1 MTRDNRLGD
10 ISFAGQRG
18 TLNSLQIDGTDN
30 NNTFFGQTLGRTGS
44 GRAPYQFSEDSV
56 KEFQVNSNSYSAEF
70 GRAGGAVINVVTKSG
85 TNAFHGTA
93 FEFYRDKSL
102 NANDFFNNSL
112 NRPKSP
118 FHFNQFGGN
127 IGGPIVKNKAFFFFD
142 YDGQRNTQ
150 PNVVF
155 LGGKQPFLTDAATQ
169 QGLALLTPLANSW
182 NRTQNQDVFLWKVD
196 WQMTQNNHLT
206 GRFNHQKFNGE
217 GFENGGAQN
226 SSQHTGASNV
236 FTDTVSAGLTS
247 VLWKNTVNE
256 ARFQFAR
263 DKEPGLA
270 NSDKPEA
277 VINEGGQTVLTI
289 GRNSFSPRETTI
301 KRIQFVDN
309 VAHTFGR
316 HNFKAGFDVNID
328 RILNFFPG
336 NFFGAYTFN
345 SLASFAGGVPNGSG
359 EKYVQAFPGNGTSGP
374 STFPDFW
381 ELGWFVQDEFHA
393 ASNLTLN
400 FGLRYDIQDFNQP
413 ATKNP
418 DPQLAAAGIDTSFL
432 NTDKNNF
439 GPRFGFAW
447 KPKGSDRLVV
457 RGGYGIFYGRTP
469 SIMVG
474 TAHSNNGINVQT
486 LTFTGTGVPTYP
498 NILSAIPTG
507 AAPPPATIF
516 VFSKDYVQPYVQQGS
531 FGVEYQIMKDTSLTV
546 SYLGVRG
553 VKLQRTIDRNLAPPV
568 LKTLPTKDGPQV
580 TFPFFGNPRPLSH
593 FLRIATFESDANSI
607 YHGMTISLNK
617 RFSQNYQLMM
627 AYTYSKVINDVPDA
641 TSVVPFSS
649 GDDGKQIFN
658 TFDVRSDRALGIND
672 QRHRFVVSGVWDLAN
687 YAKGL
692 ANPLARALAGGW
704 SLSGILTAQ
713 SGQPYTAKVGGGD
726 LNGDSNQQ
734 TDRFPGVGRDTFT
747 LPNFVS
753 LDPRVTREI
762 PIYERARMQLIF
774 EGFNIF
780 NRTNFNSVRTT
791 QWSLSTGTPQQPTP
805 LTLVRQS
812 NFGTPLSTAGSRIL
826 QLAVKITF

>member
-1 MTRDNRLGD
+1 M
-10 ISFAGQRG
+10 
-18 TLNSLQIDGTDN
+18 
-30 NNTFFGQTLGRTGS
+30 
-44 GRAPYQFSEDSV
+44 
-56 KEFQVNSNSYSAEF
+56 
-70 GRAGGAVINVVTKSG
+70 
-85 TNAFHGTA
+85 
-93 FEFYRDKSL
+93 
-102 NANDFFNNSL
+102 
-112 NRPKSP
+112 
-118 FHFNQFGGN
+118 
-127 IGGPIVKNKAFFFFD
+127 
-142 YDGQRNTQ
+142 
-150 PNVVF
+150 
-155 LGGKQPFLTDAATQ
+155 
-169 QGLALLTPLANSW
+169 
-182 NRTQNQDVFLWKVD
+182 
-196 WQMTQNNHLT
+196 
-206 GRFNHQKFNGE
+206 
-217 GFENGGAQN
+217 
-226 SSQHTGASNV
+226 
-236 FTDTVSAGLTS
+236 
-247 VLWKNTVNE
+247 
-256 ARFQFAR
+256 
-263 DKEPGLA
+263 
-270 NSDKPEA
+270 
-277 VINEGGQTVLTI
+277 
-289 GRNSFSPRETTI
+289 
-301 KRIQFVDN
+301 
-309 VAHTFGR
+309 
-316 HNFKAGFDVNID
+316 
-328 RILNFFPG
+328 
-336 NFFGAYTFN
+336 
-345 SLASFAGGVPNGSG
+345 
-359 EKYVQAFPGNGTSGP
+359 
-374 STFPDFW
+374 
-381 ELGWFVQDEFHA
+381 
-393 ASNLTLN
+393 
-400 FGLRYDIQDFNQP
+400 
-413 ATKNP
+413 
-418 DPQLAAAGIDTSFL
+418 
-432 NTDKNNF
+432 
-439 GPRFGFAW
+439 
-447 KPKGSDRLVV
+447 V

-627 AYTYSKVINDVPDA
+627 AYTYSKVIDDVPDA